1 MADVRPSFF
10 DFDVTKFIADFRFR
24 PLDLDAWLAYQ
35 RRNIEAFT
43 QAHQVAVDGAQAVA
57 RKQIEM
63 ARQSIEDVTAL
74 WRDLVQP
81 ASAEERIAKNTE
93 YAKQMLEKSVNHGRE
108 ITMLATKAGADTVDV
123 LRRRA
128 SESLDEIRE
137 YAKRQTTAP
146 AAA

>member
-1 MADVRPSFF
+1 MADARSSFF
-10 DFDVTKFIADFRFR
+10 DFDVTKFMADFRFR
-24 PLDLDAWLAYQ
+24 PIDIDAWLACQ
-35 RRNIEAFT
+35 RRNIEALT
-43 QAHQVAVDGAQAVA
+43 QANQVAVDGVQAVA

-63 ARQSIEDVTAL
+63 AKQSIEDMTAL
-74 WRDLVQP
+74 LRDLAQP

-108 ITMLATKAGADTVDV
+108 ITMLAAKVGADAAEV

-128 SESLDEIRE
+128 SESLDEIRDF
-137 YAKRQTTAP
+137 AKRQAAP

>member
-1 MADVRPSFF
+1 MADARSSFF
-10 DFDVTKFIADFRFR
+10 DFDVTKFMADFRFR
-24 PLDLDAWLAYQ
+24 PIDIDAWLACQ
-35 RRNIEAFT
+35 RRNIEALT
-43 QAHQVAVDGAQAVA
+43 QANQVAVDGVQAVA

-63 ARQSIEDVTAL
+63 ARQSML
-74 WRDLVQP
+74 RDLAQP

-108 ITMLATKAGADTVDV
+108 ITMLAAKVGADAAEV

-128 SESLDEIRE
+128 SESLDEIRDF
-137 YAKRQTTAP
+137 AKRQAAP

>member
-1 MADVRPSFF
+1 MTDVRPSLF
-10 DFDVTKFIADFRFR
+10 DFDVSKFVANFRFR

-35 RRNIEAFT
+35 RRNVEAFT
-43 QAHQVAVDGAQAVA
+43 QANQVAVDGAQAVA

-74 WRDLVQP
+74 WRDLAQP
-81 ASAEERIAKNTE
+81 ASAEERVVKNTE

-108 ITMLATKAGADTVDV
+108 ITMLATKVGADTVDV

-128 SESLDEIRE
+128 SASLDEIRD
-137 YAKRQTTAP
+137 YAKQQTTAP
-146 AAA
+146 VAA